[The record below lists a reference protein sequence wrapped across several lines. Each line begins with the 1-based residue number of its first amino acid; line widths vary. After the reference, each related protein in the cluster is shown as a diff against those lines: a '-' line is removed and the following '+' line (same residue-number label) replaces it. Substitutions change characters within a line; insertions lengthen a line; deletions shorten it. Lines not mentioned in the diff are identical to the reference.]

1 MQPPRP
7 PRPPLVRDG
16 DATPH
21 PGSVI
26 SRTGLIA
33 VVASLLYT
41 FSYYPTP
48 NPFDEFLALPIAHAI
63 ADPGLYS
70 PNDLLTTSGARAPFL
85 LYHAAAWLYRAGI
98 DVDLAWY
105 FALVLSLAATFSGIY
120 YLGRAFV
127 GRIPAA
133 AATVLVA
140 CSAPQIGTLNWSW
153 MPQRSFVSATAAF
166 PLVFFALGLAARGR
180 HVAGLTIAALAGW
193 IHPGLGLIACIACLA
208 LMCFGGP
215 RASLSARA
223 LRAIPALAVMV
234 AGWWYVRSSVPANFA
249 ADAMTTA
256 AFDAQ
261 FRLFAW
267 HAFVGD
273 HWRDG
278 YAFVAAQLALV
289 VFALVRLDFTPR
301 RTALIMLV
309 ALYGLAIAWLAFVY
323 IGGSPMITLAF
334 LVRATALAKPLCW
347 ALVAGWAVSV
357 LQQSLDRERVAAR
370 VAIALLAIAALLP
383 HAPWATPLVV
393 LGGAVL
399 ARLDLRRPRGVAP
412 ASSIELAAER
422 RMVLRLS
429 AALLVAAVLM
439 LTRDFHGWVPARPTR
454 IWRRLHFSR
463 PAGELAGIE
472 RWARTE
478 SPRGALFLVPPGD
491 DRFVAFRLRA
501 ERSIYAHEADVNQ
514 LAYDLTAY
522 PLARERLERAGTR
535 VIRRHQIDASGYERL
550 AQAAL
555 DSIVADGATL
565 GIFPRGKA
573 PAGRVEVYSDSAWVV
588 VSLARQPAR

>member
-1 MQPPRP
+1 MRP
-7 PRPPLVRDG
+7 SRLLPVREN
-16 DATPH
+16 DARART
-21 PGSVI
+21 GSVV

-70 PNDLLTTSGARAPFL
+70 PSDLITTSGARAPFL
-85 LYHAAAWLYRAGI
+85 LYHAAAWLYRAGS

-105 FALVLSLAATFSGIY
+105 CALVLSLAATFSGIY
-120 YLGRAFV
+120 YLGRGFV

-153 MPQRSFVSATAAF
+153 LPQRSFVSASVAF
-166 PLVFFALGLAARGR
+166 PIIFFALGLAVRQR
-180 HVAGLTIAALAGW
+180 HATGLTLAAVAGW
-193 IHPGLGLIACIACLA
+193 IHPGLGLIASVACAA
-208 LMCFGGP
+208 LMVFDAP
-215 RASLSARA
+215 RATLPTRA
-223 LRAIPALAVMV
+223 VRAAPALAIM
-234 AGWWYVRSSVPANFA
+234 AAAWWYVRSSVPANFTA
-249 ADAMTTA
+249 EAMTAT

-278 YAFVAAQLALV
+278 YAFVAAQLV
-289 VFALVRLDFTPR
+289 
-301 RTALIMLV
+301 LV
-309 ALYGLAIAWLAFVY
+309 ALALSRLSSAPRRSALILLVTLYAMAIAWLAFVY
-323 IGGSPMITLAF
+323 IGGSPVVTLTF

-347 ALVAGWAVSV
+347 ALIAGWTISV
-357 LQQSLDRERVAAR
+357 LHESRGRELIAVRA
-370 VAIALLAIAALLP
+370 AIALLAVAALMP

-393 LGGAVL
+393 LGGGLL
-399 ARLDLRRPRGVAP
+399 AWIDRRRPGGAP
-412 ASSIELAAER
+412 APILLDATTER
-422 RMVLRLS
+422 RFVLGLS
-429 AALLVAAVLM
+429 AAILVAAVLM
-439 LTRDFHGWVPARPTR
+439 LTRDYHGWVPARPTR

-463 PAGELAGIE
+463 PAGDLAGVE
-472 RWARTE
+472 RWARSQ

-501 ERSIYAHEADVNQ
+501 ERGVYAHEADVNQ

-535 VIRRHQIDASGYERL
+535 IIRRHELDTSGYERL
-550 AQAAL
+550 SEIAL
-555 DSIVADGATL
+555 DAIVAEGATF
-565 GIFPRGKA
+565 GVFRRGKV
-573 PAGRVEVYSDSAWVV
+573 PATRAEVYSDSMWVV
-588 VSLARQPAR
+588 VSLARPAAATR